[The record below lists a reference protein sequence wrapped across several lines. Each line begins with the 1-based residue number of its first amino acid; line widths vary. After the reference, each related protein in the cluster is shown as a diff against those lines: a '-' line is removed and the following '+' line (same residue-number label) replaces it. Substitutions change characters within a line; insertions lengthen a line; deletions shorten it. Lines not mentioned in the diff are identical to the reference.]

1 MATRVLTEEGRERLM
16 GELEE
21 LKTVRRPDIIR
32 RIHDAKESGELSEG
46 NESDQ
51 VKNDQAFIEGR
62 ILMLERLLKDAVV
75 VSEHSSD
82 TVSIGSTVEVKTASS
97 GDRTFTIVGTDEI
110 DLATGKIS
118 NESPV
123 GQSLVGRKVGESI
136 NVRTPTGNKTYEIL
150 GIS

>member
-97 GDRTFTIVGTDEI
+97 GDRTFMIVGTDEI

-123 GQSLVGRKVGESI
+123 GQALLDRKVGDVVEVS
-136 NVRTPTGNKTYEIL
+136 TPA
-150 GIS
+150 GIAELKITKVS

>member
-1 MATRVLTEEGRERLM
+1 MATKVLTEEGRERLM

-82 TVSIGSTVEVKTASS
+82 TVSIGSTVEVNTASS

-118 NESPV
+118 NESPL